1 MNFAKRR
8 KELREIV
15 KKIRSGDFDYDNRE
29 KPKTNWSLYDQAQIQ
44 ELSSYLENTKDI
56 VDEAYRR
63 IKERTPHNK
72 RGPGRPPT
80 DPADIT
86 KVLLLQG
93 YTNSPN
99 RVAEGLLDLF
109 REKIGIRSHFSYK
122 TIERGYDRAAVN
134 DILDE
139 VVKITN
145 ETVEGEEDIFSTD
158 GTGYSASNKVNY
170 AAKRQE
176 QNSKKGKKKG
186 KQAKESENMPP
197 EDSFPESK
205 GKSNK
210 SFTYSVMS
218 VGTKYKL
225 IAGMEMSPD
234 HSVGETTMFPE
245 VFQQTKSLHPDMK
258 EMLGDGIY
266 SARWLVDLVSR
277 NDVKPYFLPKS
288 NVTFRSKGFSGWWD
302 MVFPLLEDPQDWM
315 RHYHMRSISETVNS
329 MIECRFGYPLRKR
342 LDPRKETETR
352 LKLVGHNIRRV
363 AYIQIIEGIALPWS
377 NKGG

>member
-1 MNFAKRR
+1 MAFTKRR
-8 KELREIV
+8 RELHGII
-15 KKIRSGDFDYDNRE
+15 KKIRSGTFDYESRG

-56 VDEAYRR
+56 VDEADRR
-63 IKERTPHNK
+63 IKERTPYSE
-72 RGPGRPPT
+72 RGPERPPT
-80 DPADIT
+80 APADIT

-99 RVAEGLLDLF
+99 RVAEGLLGLF
-109 REKIGIRSHFSYK
+109 REKLGIRSHFSYK
-122 TIERGYDRAAVN
+122 TIERGYDRDPVN
-134 DILDE
+134 DILNE

-158 GTGYSASNKVNY
+158 GTGFSASNKVNY

-176 QNSKKGKKKG
+176 QNSKKSKKKG
-186 KQAKESENMPP
+186 KHAKESEDIPP
-197 EDSFPESK
+197 DDSFPESR

-225 IAGMEMSPD
+225 IAGMEMSPN
-234 HSVGETTMFPE
+234 HSIGETTMFPE

-277 NDVKPYFLPKS
+277 NEVKPYFLPKS
-288 NVTFRSKGFSGWWD
+288 NVTFRSKGFFGWWD
-302 MVFPLLEDPQDWM
+302 MVSSLHENPQDWM
-315 RHYHMRSISETVNS
+315 KHYHMRSISETVNS
-329 MIECRFGYPLRKR
+329 MVECRFGYPLRKR
-342 LDPRKETETR
+342 LDPRKKTETR

-363 AYIQIIEGIALPWS
+363 AYLQIIEGIASNWQ